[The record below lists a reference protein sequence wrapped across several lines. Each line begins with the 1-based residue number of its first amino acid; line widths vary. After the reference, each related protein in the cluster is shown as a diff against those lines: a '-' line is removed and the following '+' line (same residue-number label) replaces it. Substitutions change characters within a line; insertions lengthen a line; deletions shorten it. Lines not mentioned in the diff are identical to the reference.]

1 VNFFTNSIGP
11 ARTEAAI
18 SPLALPFNLVKKHL
32 QIVEGEISAQVRAFD
47 PGIEEYVKYAVE
59 SRGKRLRPALVLL
72 VGGATGNIGQEH
84 VNLAVILELIHLAT
98 LIHDDII
105 DGAELR
111 RERPTA
117 NALWGNATSVL
128 LGDALFAH
136 AMKLSASFEDAEI
149 CRQIANA
156 TSDVCAGEI
165 IQTQRRRDWK
175 LTLEEYYRIIEM
187 KTGAL
192 FVLASDLAARLNH
205 QEPAVQENCREYGR
219 KLGIAYQIYDDCLDI
234 AGSEEAAG
242 KTLRTDLGK
251 GKLTLPILRM
261 LNESTDLRHKEIC
274 ELLED
279 GGEPAVNQ
287 LADMAIAGGYVH
299 RSIEETRALVAAA
312 KAHAVALPDT
322 EYSQGMQAIGDVL
335 LSLLAKIDQ

>member
-1 VNFFTNSIGP
+1 MNFFTNSLTPTRPDP
-11 ARTEAAI
+11 AA

-32 QIVEGEISAQVRAFD
+32 QTVEAEISAQVRAFD
-47 PGIEEYVKYAVE
+47 PAIEQYVTYAVE

-72 VGGATGNIGQEH
+72 VGGATGNISKGH

-105 DGAELR
+105 DGADLR
-111 RERPTA
+111 RDRPTA

-136 AMKLSASFEDAEI
+136 AMKLSAGFEDAEI

-192 FVLASDLAARLNH
+192 FLLASDLSARLN
-205 QEPAVQENCREYGR
+205 QVPAPHLEACREYGR

-234 AGSEEAAG
+234 AGNEESAG

-251 GKLTLPILRM
+251 GKLTLPLLKM
-261 LNESTDLRHKEIC
+261 LNESTDQRHGEIC
-274 ELLED
+274 ALLED
-279 GGEPAVNQ
+279 GSEESVTR
-287 LADMAIAGGYVH
+287 LAQMAIEGGFVR
-299 RSIEETRALVAAA
+299 RSVLEVRELVEEAQKHVRV
-312 KAHAVALPDT
+312 LPET
-322 EYSQGMQAIGDVL
+322 EYSQGMTAIGEVL
-335 LSLLAKIDQ
+335 LGLLAKLEV

>member
-1 VNFFTNSIGP
+1 M
-11 ARTEAAI
+11 
-18 SPLALPFNLVKKHL
+18 SPLALPFNLVRKHL
-32 QIVEGEISAQVRAFD
+32 QVVEAEISGQVRAFD

-72 VGGATGNIGQEH
+72 VGGATGEITKEH

-105 DGAELR
+105 DGADLR

-117 NALWGNATSVL
+117 NALWGNSTSVL
-128 LGDALFAH
+128 LGDVLFAH
-136 AMKLSASFEDAEI
+136 AMKLSANFEEAEI

-175 LTLEEYYRIIEM
+175 LTLEEYFRIIEM
-187 KTGAL
+187 KTAAL
-192 FVLASDLAARLNH
+192 FVLAADLAARLNKSA
-205 QEPAVQENCREYGR
+205 PDAVTACREYGR

-234 AGSEEAAG
+234 AGTEEAAG

-261 LNESTDLRHKEIC
+261 LNESTDQRHAEIC
-274 ELLED
+274 ALLED
-279 GGEPAVNQ
+279 GSEPSVNR
-287 LADMAIAGGYVH
+287 LADMAIDSGFVH
-299 RSIEETRALVAAA
+299 RSIEEARTLVEEAKEHTRV
-312 KAHAVALPDT
+312 LPDSDYT
-322 EYSQGMQAIGDVL
+322 QGMRAIGDVL
-335 LSLLAKIDQ
+335 LNLLTKLEA